1 MKEDIKEI
9 LSSFFEQ
16 TETHTLT
23 ANHFPPFYSGLK
35 LKVGFGK
42 GRAAR
47 IPWITFL
54 DKGQKPQNGIFP
66 VYYFFKIQKK
76 LILAYGISETEKP
89 QKNWSVDSET
99 KTIAQYFNRFGI
111 SPYKY
116 GLSYVYEVYD
126 LSKTL
131 DWNKI
136 EIDLD
141 ALIEK
146 YKKIMQTK

>member
-1 MKEDIKEI
+1 MKENIKEI
-9 LSSFFEQ
+9 LSAFFEQ
-16 TETHTLT
+16 TESDNLT
-23 ANHFPPFYSGLK
+23 ANHFPSSYSGLK

-42 GRAAR
+42 GNVAK

-54 DKGQKPQNGIFP
+54 AIGQTPQNGIFP
-66 VYYFFKIQKK
+66 VYYFFKEQKK

-89 QKNWSVDSET
+89 QKNWLVDSET
-99 KTIAQYFNRFGI
+99 KTISKYFLRLGI
-111 SPYKY
+111 TPHRY

-126 LSKTL
+126 LNKNL
-131 DWNKI
+131 DWDKI

-146 YKKIMQTK
+146 YKNIMQTK